1 MEDVQKAVQK
11 AKETVERLEAELA
24 KATDRGTALQVD
36 RRKLAFGAHNGDD
49 AARKKLDKLTAESVT
64 IGLEVENL
72 RSAIDEAKARLADAE
87 RMADLSTQRT
97 RATQVKEIAARVQ
110 ARGPTIAAA
119 VAALCNEYGG
129 LVEDL
134 NEIRMLNAPIVQGR
148 LVALGFSASV
158 RHQLQRVGF
167 DVGDHVPPALRY
179 TPEHLAST
187 YSRGAI
193 AWADS
198 ILGDSNAEEAA

>member
-1 MEDVQKAVQK
+1 
-11 AKETVERLEAELA
+11 
-24 KATDRGTALQVD
+24 
-36 RRKLAFGAHNGDD
+36 
-49 AARKKLDKLTAESVT
+49 
-64 IGLEVENL
+64 
-72 RSAIDEAKARLADAE
+72 
-87 RMADLSTQRT
+87 
-97 RATQVKEIAARVQ
+97 
-110 ARGPTIAAA
+110 
-119 VAALCNEYGG
+119 
-129 LVEDL
+129 
-134 NEIRMLNAPIVQGR
+134 MLNAPIVQGR

-179 TPEHLAST
+179 TPEHLANT